1 MESDKSLFPFCQN
14 SRRWITTLLCLNL
27 PKACVVR
34 VDKQGVDCEYE
45 ECAYF
50 KYKKATSHLLRLKF
64 ISELVV
70 GEGNYIQSK
79 EEWENMR

>member
-27 PKACVVR
+27 PKACVAR
-34 VDKQGVDCEYE
+34 TDYQGVDCRFE
-45 ECAYF
+45 ECVYF
-50 KYKKATSHLLRLKF
+50 KYKKATPHLLKLKF
-64 ISELVV
+64 VGELAF

-79 EEWENMR
+79 DQWEKLG